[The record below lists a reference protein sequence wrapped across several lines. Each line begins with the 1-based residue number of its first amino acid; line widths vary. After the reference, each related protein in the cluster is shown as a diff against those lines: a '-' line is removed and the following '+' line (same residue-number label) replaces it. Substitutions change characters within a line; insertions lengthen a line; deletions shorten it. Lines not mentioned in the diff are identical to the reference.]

1 MTPWTA
7 ARQAPL
13 STGFSRQ
20 EHWRQ
25 LPCPPP
31 GDPPDP
37 GIEPKSPVTPAR
49 AAGSLQVVPPG
60 KPILK
65 KWIGIGSQ
73 LEKNHIFILEKL
85 WNAELY
91 TKWTQTNCNSQF
103 LNTSYNILWGSSMT
117 IHHFPWNWDYTVYVV
132 YKLIL
137 LNLKKLINNK
147 QPDSLQ
153 NVSVMVLC
161 VCVCVC
167 ACVHVCVGDLPS
179 GIGSRD
185 Y

>member
-1 MTPWTA
+1 MQNCT
-7 ARQAPL
+7 QN
-13 STGFSRQ
+13 
-20 EHWRQ
+20 EH
-25 LPCPPP
+25 
-31 GDPPDP
+31 
-37 GIEPKSPVTPAR
+37 
-49 AAGSLQVVPPG
+49 
-60 KPILK
+60 KPIV
-65 KWIGIGSQ
+65 
-73 LEKNHIFILEKL
+73 
-85 WNAELY
+85 
-91 TKWTQTNCNSQF
+91 TQQF

-161 VCVCVC
+161 VCVCAC
-167 ACVHVCVGDLPS
+167 ACMCVLEIYHLELAHVITRVDSWTAELMLWLSTPSPEAGGDLGPLGGQS
-179 GIGSRD
+179 GRERTLLLTLHSVQALEGLDEAPTLRRAFSSGAQHSK